1 MKMIVVSSVIALGLL
16 VGGIPVL
23 AHHSANA
30 EFDTQKVITISG
42 VLTKFEN
49 VNPHG
54 WWSVDVKEADGKV
67 THWRL
72 ETPGLGGLINQG
84 LKVKTDLK
92 VGETYA
98 IKLSPGWKDPADGM
112 KIGIVRTVVVN
123 GKEYRLFDI

>member
-1 MKMIVVSSVIALGLL
+1 MKKIVIASVIAVGIVVSGMPA
-16 VGGIPVL
+16 L

-30 EFDTQKVITISG
+30 EFDTQNVITISG
-42 VLTKFEN
+42 VLAKVEN

-54 WWSVDVKEADGKV
+54 WWTVDVKDADGKV
-67 THWRL
+67 TTWRL

-98 IKLSPGWKDPADGM
+98 IKLSPGWKDPGGM
-112 KIGIVRTVVVN
+112 KIGIVRTITVA

>member
-1 MKMIVVSSVIALGLL
+1 MKSVVVTFFATIAAL
-16 VGGIPVL
+16 VGGTPAL

-30 EFDTQKVITISG
+30 EFDTQKVITITG
-42 VLTKFEN
+42 VMVKVEN

-54 WWSVDVKEADGKV
+54 WWTVDVKEADGKV
-67 THWRL
+67 TNWRL

-92 VGETYA
+92 VGETYT
-98 IKLSPGWKDPADGM
+98 IKLSPGWKDPDGM
-112 KIGIVRTVVVN
+112 KIGIVRTITVA

>member
-1 MKMIVVSSVIALGLL
+1 MKTIIVASVVTLALFAAGR
-16 VGGIPVL
+16 PAL

-42 VLTKFEN
+42 VLAKVET

-54 WWSVDVKEADGKV
+54 WWTVDVKEADGKV
-67 THWRL
+67 TRWSL
-72 ETPGLGGLINQG
+72 ETPGVGGLINQG

-92 VGETYA
+92 VGETYT
-98 IKLSPGWKDPADGM
+98 IKLSPGWKDPDGM
-112 KIGIVRTVVVN
+112 KIGIVRTIVVN

>member
-1 MKMIVVSSVIALGLL
+1 MRSSFASRSNGFVRRISMRRLAITFFASIAAL
-16 VGGIPVL
+16 VGGAPVM

-42 VLTKFEN
+42 VLAKVEN

-54 WWSVDVKEADGKV
+54 WWTVDVKDADGKF
-67 THWRL
+67 TTWRL

-92 VGETYA
+92 
-98 IKLSPGWKDPADGM
+98 
-112 KIGIVRTVVVN
+112 
-123 GKEYRLFDI
+123 

>member
-1 MKMIVVSSVIALGLL
+1 MRRLAITFFASIAAL
-16 VGGIPVL
+16 VGGAPVI

-42 VLTKFEN
+42 VLAKVEN

-54 WWSVDVKEADGKV
+54 WWTVDVKDADGKF
-67 THWRL
+67 TTWRL

-92 VGETYA
+92 IGETYA
-98 IKLSPGWKDPADGM
+98 IKLSPGWKDPGGM
-112 KIGIVRTVVVN
+112 KIGIVRTITVG

>member
-1 MKMIVVSSVIALGLL
+1 MKKIVIASVIAVGIVVSGMPAI
-16 VGGIPVL
+16 

-42 VLTKFEN
+42 VLAKVEN

-54 WWSVDVKEADGKV
+54 WWTVDVKDADGKV
-67 THWRL
+67 TTWRL

-98 IKLSPGWKDPADGM
+98 IKLSPGWKDHGGM
-112 KIGIVRTVVVN
+112 KIGIVRTITVG
-123 GKEYRLFDI
+123 GKEYRLGDI

>member
-1 MKMIVVSSVIALGLL
+1 MKPIVVASVIAVAVLAAGR
-16 VGGIPVL
+16 PAL

-30 EFDTQKVITISG
+30 EFDTQKVITING
-42 VLTKFEN
+42 VLKKIEV

-54 WWSVDVKEADGKV
+54 WWTVDVKDADGKII
-67 THWRL
+67 TWSL
-72 ETPGLGGLINQG
+72 ETPGVGGLINQG

-98 IKLSPGWKDPADGM
+98 IKLSPGWKDPDGM
-112 KIGIVRTVVVN
+112 KIGIVRTIVVN

>member
-112 KIGIVRTVVVN
+112 KIGIVRMIVVN

>member
-1 MKMIVVSSVIALGLL
+1 MKKIVIASFVTVVL
-16 VGGIPVL
+16 VSGAPAL

-30 EFDTQKVITISG
+30 EFDTQKVITITG

-67 THWRL
+67 TRWRL
-72 ETPGLGGLINQG
+72 ETPGVGGLINQG
-84 LKVKTDLK
+84 LKVKTELK
-92 VGETYA
+92 VGETYT
-98 IKLSPGWKDPADGM
+98 IKISPGWKDPEGM
-112 KIGIVRTVVVN
+112 KIGIVRTIMVA

>member
-1 MKMIVVSSVIALGLL
+1 MKRIDFASFVTIAVLASGA
-16 VGGIPVL
+16 PAL

-30 EFDTQKVITISG
+30 EFDTQKVVTITG

-67 THWRL
+67 TSWRL
-72 ETPGLGGLINQG
+72 ETPGVGGLINQG
-84 LKVKTDLK
+84 LKVKTELK
-92 VGETYA
+92 VGETYT
-98 IKLSPGWKDPADGM
+98 IKISPGWKDPDGM
-112 KIGIVRTVVVN
+112 KIGIVRTITVG

>member
-1 MKMIVVSSVIALGLL
+1 MKKIVIASFVTAVL
-16 VGGIPVL
+16 VSGAPAL

-30 EFDTQKVITISG
+30 EFDTQKVITITG

-67 THWRL
+67 TSWRL
-72 ETPGLGGLINQG
+72 ETPGVGGLINQG
-84 LKVKTDLK
+84 LKVKTELK
-92 VGETYA
+92 VGETYT
-98 IKLSPGWKDPADGM
+98 IKISPGWKDPDGM
-112 KIGIVRTVVVN
+112 KIGIVRTITVG